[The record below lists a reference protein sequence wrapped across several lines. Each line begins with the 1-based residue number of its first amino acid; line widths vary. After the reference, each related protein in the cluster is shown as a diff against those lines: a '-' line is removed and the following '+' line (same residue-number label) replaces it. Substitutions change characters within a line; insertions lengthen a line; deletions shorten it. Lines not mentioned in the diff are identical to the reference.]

1 MGTQASF
8 DRDAVA
14 ELLGRQK
21 GVITRGQTKE
31 CGMSDAALRH
41 RLRAAGP
48 WQALLPGVYLSSS
61 GAVTSTQREV
71 AAILYAGSGSVITG
85 PAALAW
91 HRIRVA
97 RTPMVNVLVPEP
109 RRRRDIGF
117 VQLNRTSRMPRM
129 IFPDGQVCYV
139 PAVRAVADTVRGM
152 RDLGAVR
159 AIVADG
165 VQRGIVQVPQLAD
178 ELAAGPAQGS
188 ARLRQVL
195 AEVGEGVRSS
205 AEGDLRTLIK
215 RKRLPD
221 PMYNP
226 RLYAGDSFVAEP
238 DAWWAD
244 AGVAGEIESR
254 EWHLSPQDWER
265 TLARDARMS
274 AYGIIVLHFPPR
286 RLRTEPQMVAAEI
299 ASALAAGRSRGPLAI
314 RALPAR

>member
-1 MGTQASF
+1 MGKRTSF

-21 GVITRGQTKE
+21 GVITRVQTKD

-41 RLRAAGP
+41 RLRTGGP
-48 WQALLPGVYLSSS
+48 WQALLPGVYLSAN
-61 GAVTSTQREV
+61 GAVTTTQREV
-71 AAILYAGSGSVITG
+71 AAILYAGPGSVITG

-91 HRIRVA
+91 HRIRVP
-97 RTPMVNVLVPEP
+97 RTSMVNVLLPEP
-109 RRRRDIGF
+109 RRRRDVAF
-117 VQLNRTSRMPRM
+117 VQLSRTSRMPAM
-129 IFPDGQVCYV
+129 IFPDDQVCYV

-152 RDLGAVR
+152 RDLSAVR

-165 VQRGIVQVPQLAD
+165 VQRGIVKVPQLAD
-178 ELAAGPAQGS
+178 ELAAGPSRGS

-215 RKRLPD
+215 RERIPD
-221 PMYNP
+221 PLYNP

-238 DAWWAD
+238 DAWWTD

-274 AYGIIVLHFPPR
+274 AYGIIVLHFPPK
-286 RLRTEPQMVAAEI
+286 RLRTEPQAVAAEI
-299 ASALAAGRSRGPLAI
+299 RSALAAGRSRGALDI